1 MRLREQVGTRR
12 NGGRSSA
19 PRDLA
24 IEEIENSILLGDAFD
39 LVDRFPG
46 ESVDLVITSPPY
58 WGQRSYELQHNW
70 ELFNDIPKVRSLSQV
85 TRGYDWYRGLG
96 GVLGLEPYPEWYVV
110 HLTEI
115 LNKLLR
121 VLKPTGSFWLNLG
134 DTYFARWSSI
144 RDTGRQGLADEYRQR
159 RKTPMGGI
167 RQEKQLLLLPSRM
180 AVSLQESGWILRND
194 LIWHKPNVT
203 PRPEGDRLKLSHEH
217 FFHFVRRAKVG
228 RAKYYY
234 KASQAEK
241 SQNDVIAV
249 NSAPGEA
256 DHTATFPAAV
266 IAPRIVSSCP
276 PGGLVLDP
284 FCGTGRALEVAIS
297 LGRKAIGIELQEKFS
312 RAAQLKL
319 FLNPNGKKKTAAQRS
334 EVEEHAR

>member
-58 WGQRSYELQHNW
+58 WGQRSYELRHNW

-180 AVSLQESGWILRND
+180 AISLQESGWILRND
-194 LIWHKPNVT
+194 LI
-203 PRPEGDRLKLSHEH
+203 
-217 FFHFVRRAKVG
+217 F
-228 RAKYYY
+228 
-234 KASQAEK
+234 
-241 SQNDVIAV
+241 
-249 NSAPGEA
+249 
-256 DHTATFPAAV
+256 
-266 IAPRIVSSCP
+266 
-276 PGGLVLDP
+276 P
-284 FCGTGRALEVAIS
+284 FCSTR
-297 LGRKAIGIELQEKFS
+297 
-312 RAAQLKL
+312 
-319 FLNPNGKKKTAAQRS
+319 
-334 EVEEHAR
+334 